1 MSGLSGAQE
10 FSTVVNSSQVKKI
23 DPIYNVVEE
32 KFKECKDEL
41 KNVEWCFFIYLL
53 NFSIEYREKL

>member
-1 MSGLSGAQE
+1 MRDCYHTCYAMSGLSGAQE

-41 KNVEWCFFIYLL
+41 KNVE
-53 NFSIEYREKL
+53 